1 MRQYRP
7 PATDEAGIFGP
18 ELLQPIPAIFF
29 LYKLLMQSSSASF
42 LSYAWIPIVLW
53 AALAQTARNAAQR
66 SLVAQAGTLGATL
79 ARFLYGL
86 PFAAA
91 WVLALHALP
100 ATAAAV
106 PPFHAAY
113 FAWLL
118 LGALSQ
124 LAATA
129 FLLAAMKQRNF
140 VVGVAYSKTDALQ
153 VAVFAT
159 LFLHELPGWV
169 TLLAMG
175 LATLGVVMLSL
186 PRKAIEAPAGGARAW
201 AGLAALYGLASG
213 AGFALSAVGYR
224 GAALQLPGVSPW
236 LVGGWGV
243 LLAQTIQTLLLGGW
257 LALRSPGALRAM
269 AVAWRISV
277 VAGSAGALASIGW
290 FTAFALTSAANVRT
304 LGMVE
309 VVFSYLVSRRLLRE
323 KLASAE
329 QAGLVLVLTG
339 VAALLFS

>member
-1 MRQYRP
+1 MSP
-7 PATDEAGIFGP
+7 SA
-18 ELLQPIPAIFF
+18 
-29 LYKLLMQSSSASF
+29 ASF
-42 LSYAWIPIVLW
+42 MAYAWIPIVLW

-91 WVLALHALP
+91 WVLVVHALP

-106 PPFHAAY
+106 PSFHAGY

-118 LGALSQ
+118 LGAVSQ

-140 VVGVAYSKTDALQ
+140 VVGVAYSKSDALQ
-153 VAVFAT
+153 VALFGT

-175 LATLGVVMLSL
+175 LATAGVVLLSL
-186 PRKAIEAPAGGARAW
+186 PRKAADGAAGGVHTWTGW
-201 AGLAALYGLASG
+201 AAVFGLASG

-236 LVGGWGV
+236 LIGGWGV
-243 LLAQTIQTLLLGGW
+243 LWAQAIQTVLLGGW
-257 LALRSPGALRAM
+257 LALRAPDALRAI
-269 AVAWRISV
+269 AVAWRVST

-309 VVFSYLVSRRLLRE
+309 VVFSYLVSHRFLRE
-323 KLASAE
+323 KLVPAE
-329 QAGLVLVLTG
+329 QAGLVLVLLG
-339 VAALLFS
+339 VCALLMA

>member
-1 MRQYRP
+1 MSLTALA
-7 PATDEAGIFGP
+7 AT
-18 ELLQPIPAIFF
+18 
-29 LYKLLMQSSSASF
+29 
-42 LSYAWIPIVLW
+42 AWIPIVLA

-91 WVLALHALP
+91 WVLALHAMP

-106 PPFHAAY
+106 PPFHAGY
-113 FAWLL
+113 FAWLA
-118 LGALSQ
+118 LGAMGQ

-140 VVGVAYSKTDALQ
+140 VIGVAYSKTDALQ

-169 TLLAMG
+169 TLLAIG
-175 LATLGVVMLSL
+175 LATAGVVLLSW
-186 PRKAIEAPAGGARAW
+186 PRAGVPAAGGVPSW
-201 AGLAALYGLASG
+201 AGLAAVYGLASG

-224 GAALQLPGVSPW
+224 GAALQMPGVAPW
-236 LVGGWGV
+236 LVGGRGV
-243 LLAQTIQTLLLGGW
+243 LWAQALQTLVLGGW
-257 LALRSPGALRAM
+257 LMLRDRSALQAM
-269 AVAWRISV
+269 AAAWRVSV
-277 VAGSAGALASIGW
+277 LAGGMGALASVGW

-309 VVFSYLVSRRLLRE
+309 VVFSYLVSHRLLRE
-323 KLASAE
+323 KLTGAE
-329 QAGLVLVLTG
+329 RAGLLLVLVG
-339 VAALLFS
+339 VVALLLA

>member
-1 MRQYRP
+1 
-7 PATDEAGIFGP
+7 
-18 ELLQPIPAIFF
+18 
-29 LYKLLMQSSSASF
+29 MQSAGSF
-42 LSYAWIPIVLW
+42 AAYIWIPLVLW

-100 ATAAAV
+100 ATAASI
-106 PPFHAAY
+106 PPFALGY
-113 FAWLL
+113 FGWLL
-118 LGALSQ
+118 MGALGQ

-153 VAVFAT
+153 VALFAS
-159 LFLHELPGWV
+159 LFLHELPGWL
-169 TLLAMG
+169 TMAAIG
-175 LATLGVVMLSL
+175 LATAGVAMLSL
-186 PRKAIEAPAGGARAW
+186 PQRDGRVHTGSLAGAHAW
-201 AGLAALYGLASG
+201 TGRAALFGLASG
-213 AGFALSAVGYR
+213 AGFALSAVGSR

-236 LVGGWGV
+236 LIGAWTV
-243 LLAQTIQTLLLGGW
+243 LWAQAVQSLLLVSW
-257 LALRSPGALRAM
+257 LALRSPASLRAIGT
-269 AVAWRISV
+269 AWRVSSI
-277 VAGSAGALASIGW
+277 AGMAGALASIGW

-309 VVFSYLVSRRLLRE
+309 VVFSYLVSRRFMKE
-323 KLASAE
+323 KLWPAE
-329 QAGLVLVLTG
+329 QAGLLLVSAGLI
-339 VAALLFS
+339 ALCLQL

>member
-1 MRQYRP
+1 LSW
-7 PATDEAGIFGP
+7 FWV
-18 ELLQPIPAIFF
+18 AIVF
-29 LYKLLMQSSSASF
+29 
-42 LSYAWIPIVLW
+42 W

-91 WVLALHALP
+91 WVATLHALP
-100 ATAAAV
+100 ATRAAMPA
-106 PPFHAAY
+106 FGGGY
-113 FAWLL
+113 FFWLAI
-118 LGALSQ
+118 GATGQ

-153 VAVFAT
+153 VALFGA

-175 LATLGVVMLSL
+175 LATAGVVMLSL
-186 PRKAIEAPAGGARAW
+186 PHKPGA
-201 AGLAALYGLASG
+201 LAADAKAWTGRAAWFGLASG
-213 AGFALSAVGYR
+213 AGFAFSAVGYR
-224 GAALQLPGVSPW
+224 GAALELPGVSPW
-236 LVGGWGV
+236 MAGAWGV
-243 LLAQTIQTLLLGGW
+243 LLAQALQTLVLGGW
-257 LALRSPGALRAM
+257 LAVKSPQSLRAT
-269 AVAWRISV
+269 ATAWRVSV
-277 VAGSAGALASIGW
+277 AAGAAGALASIGW

-309 VVFSYLVSRRLLRE
+309 VVFSYLVSRKLMRE
-323 KLASAE
+323 QLTRAE
-329 QAGLVLVLTG
+329 TAGLLLVVAG
-339 VAALLFS
+339 IAALCLQL